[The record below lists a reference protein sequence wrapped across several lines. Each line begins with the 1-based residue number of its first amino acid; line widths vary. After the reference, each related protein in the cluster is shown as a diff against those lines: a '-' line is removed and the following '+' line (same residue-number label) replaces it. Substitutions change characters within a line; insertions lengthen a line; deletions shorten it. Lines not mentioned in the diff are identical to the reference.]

1 MCSTKYSGSTSI
13 REHIMMMVDMSG
25 KLETMDM
32 EISDSFL
39 VHFIMTSH
47 PSPKIEVFKVNYNLL
62 TEKWNVSELIAKCV
76 QEEERQKADNKDQVN
91 LVGQG
96 KRRNHGDPKSKKKLN
111 FLKAKKH
118 DFKKT
123 NTANAEESTSTD
135 GGTKGPKCHFC
146 KNFGHIR
153 KDCDGFKN

>member
-13 REHIMMMVDMSG
+13 REHIMMMVDMAE
-25 KLETMDM
+25 KLKTMDM
-32 EISDSFL
+32 TISDNLL
-39 VHFIMTSH
+39 VHFIMISL
-47 PSPKIEVFKVNYNLL
+47 PSPKFKVFKVNYNLL

-96 KRRNHGDPKSKKKLN
+96 KRRNRGDPKAKKKLN
-111 FLKAKKH
+111 FSLKAKKH

-123 NTANAEESTSTD
+123 KTTNT
-135 GGTKGPKCHFC
+135 
-146 KNFGHIR
+146 
-153 KDCDGFKN
+153 